1 MTKTELIQ
9 AVAQRL
15 PKIHVNDVDRVINA
29 TLDTIKA
36 EVTAGG
42 EVNLIGFG
50 KFSVKE
56 ISARI
61 GMNPRTGEDIQL
73 PARRRVYFKQSKTF
87 KKALQS

>member
-1 MTKTELIQ
+1 
-9 AVAQRL
+9 
-15 PKIHVNDVDRVINA
+15 
-29 TLDTIKA
+29 
-36 EVTAGG
+36 
-42 EVNLIGFG
+42 GFG

-73 PARRRVYFKQSKTF
+73 PASRRVYFKQSKTL